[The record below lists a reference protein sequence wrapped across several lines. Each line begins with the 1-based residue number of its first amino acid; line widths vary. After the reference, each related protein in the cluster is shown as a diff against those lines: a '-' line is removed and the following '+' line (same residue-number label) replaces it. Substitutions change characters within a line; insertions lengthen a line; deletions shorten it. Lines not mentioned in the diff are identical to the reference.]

1 MYFAGISPEFIHTP
15 LRCCGFDGLTCGYKR
30 RRMTTSPLP
39 SLLADPRL
47 TTMGLLMETHAGLR
61 AAYEPDLER
70 HGLTGSAF
78 DVLIRLA
85 RSPDQRLRMTEL
97 AGQSTLSN
105 SGLTRAVDRLHEAGL
120 VERRRHTEDRRV
132 YYAVLTE
139 AGLQRVLGALPTHL
153 AIIDRTVVDVLDAEE
168 LAALERALR
177 KVRAVVKPE
186 ADPEA
191 GPADR

>member
-1 MYFAGISPEFIHTP
+1 
-15 LRCCGFDGLTCGYKR
+15 
-30 RRMTTSPLP
+30 MTSSPLHP
-39 SLLADPRL
+39 LLADARL

-61 AAYEPDLER
+61 AAYEPDLEA

-85 RSPDQRLRMTEL
+85 RSADQRLRMTEL

-105 SGLTRAVDRLHEAGL
+105 SGFTRVVDRLLEAGL
-120 VERRRHTEDRRV
+120 VERRRHPGDRRSF
-132 YYAVLTE
+132 YAVLTP
-139 AGLQRVLGALPTHL
+139 AGLDRVLAALPSHL
-153 AIIDRTVVDVLDAEE
+153 AIIERTVIDVLDPDE

-186 ADPEA
+186 ADPDPVRA
-191 GPADR
+191 